1 MYVKM
6 DNLDIYNNSRVILEK
21 NIPKSI
27 VSWITI
33 LCILLILLIIF
44 FSIPFN
50 VYKNYSGYISTYNH
64 NSYLNLFITKGDFPI
79 HKNGKLYIKNDKY
92 NYEVI
97 EIEDDKVIL
106 KVNLKD
112 EINIDN
118 NVVLVNILSN
128 RTTVFEIL
136 KNKIK
141 KGLDI

>member
-1 MYVKM
+1 MYAKM

-21 NIPKSI
+21 NAPKSI

-50 VYKNYSGYISTYNH
+50 VYKSYGGYISVYNH

-79 HKNGKLYIKNDKY
+79 HKNSKLYIKNDKY